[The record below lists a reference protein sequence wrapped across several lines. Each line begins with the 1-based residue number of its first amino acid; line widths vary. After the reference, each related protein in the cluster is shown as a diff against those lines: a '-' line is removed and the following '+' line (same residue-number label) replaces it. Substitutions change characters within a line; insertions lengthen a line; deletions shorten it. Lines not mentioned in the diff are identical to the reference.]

1 MNKAG
6 RNSSGVITVLSKGVK
21 NKSSQIPLFYPSRW
35 NKKLSVVS
43 SIFRNKA
50 KLYYLSKYIT
60 GSMSLRPGIDGIE
73 IGQFVFCS
81 NLPKNFWKYQTVGHL
96 VMLRFLSNFTI
107 FSNVFFNG
115 IKKYALANGT
125 FCQLLEFFY
134 DFNFGRITLPTLQVK
149 VISGWNFVMLGRNSQ
164 IDHKYKIPGKAG
176 FNKVLGKK
184 SKVRGVARNPV
195 DHPHGGRTKTN
206 KPEVSIWGWIAKR
219 NK

>member
-1 MNKAG
+1 M
-6 RNSSGVITVLSKGVK
+6 
-21 NKSSQIPLFYPSRW
+21 
-35 NKKLSVVS
+35 SVVS

-50 KLYYLSKYIT
+50 KLYFLSKHTT
-60 GSMSLRPGIDGIE
+60 GSLSLKPGIDGVE
-73 IGQFVFCS
+73 VGQFIFCS
-81 NLPKNFWKYQTVGHL
+81 NLPKNFWKYQTAGHL

-115 IKKYALANGT
+115 IKKYALSNGT

-134 DFNFGRITLPTLQVK
+134 DFNFGKITLPTKQVK
-149 VISGWNFVMLGRNSQ
+149 VISGWNFVILGRNSQ
-164 IDHKYKIPGKAG
+164 IDHKYKIFGKAG
-176 FNKVLGKK
+176 FNRILGKK

-206 KPEVSIWGWIAKR
+206 KPEVSIWGWIAKK